1 MLKSLLLL
9 TLSSG
14 PLPCVEVQIG
24 AQPQGDTWK
33 RGRRHHQPASPLSTT
48 SSESTNQQPN
58 ATKTSIA
65 TMLRS
70 AARQY
75 VSAQRPGWSR
85 SGVGVI
91 SSSSPPPHHKDK
103 VNFVTNTKYGFPMRR
118 SMSSSTPPNSSSWGG
133 FSFTLPGFGSR
144 PITPQIIDAEETAAT
159 TVSSV
164 VTNNT
169 SSSIAAAAEQ
179 IAASASSAVFEPTW
193 WPSDQALV
201 FLNWVNENA
210 GFPCYAYA
218 ICATTLAFRAA
229 LLPLFISGQRN
240 SSRMGHLQ
248 PELKV
253 MKDQL
258 EKMGDKIDQATQL
271 RYSQQTRALF
281 RKYDCNPLVSILAP
295 LASAPIFMS
304 MFFALRNAPEH
315 FPELLSTGGL
325 FWFTDLTAPDPY
337 CIMPLFSAATFLGM
351 TEVGKEQ
358 MMASDPA
365 RGRVMVNAFRALAV
379 VMVPMTMNFNAAV
392 FVYWTTNNTWSFVQ
406 AMVLKQPLVKKY
418 FGIWDP
424 PKPVPGQP
432 TGNLFDEI
440 KSLTKKKEKEAP
452 NAWAEDRI
460 KAHNDIIEQQKLVKK
475 KLMEKERAS
484 RVRISS

>member
-1 MLKSLLLL
+1 M
-9 TLSSG
+9 
-14 PLPCVEVQIG
+14 
-24 AQPQGDTWK
+24 
-33 RGRRHHQPASPLSTT
+33 
-48 SSESTNQQPN
+48 
-58 ATKTSIA
+58 
-65 TMLRS
+65 
-70 AARQY
+70 
-75 VSAQRPGWSR
+75 
-85 SGVGVI
+85 
-91 SSSSPPPHHKDK
+91 SSSSPPPA
-103 VNFVTNTKYGFPMRR
+103 TGEGF
-118 SMSSSTPPNSSSWGG
+118 SSW
-133 FSFTLPGFGSR
+133 TLPGFGSR
-144 PITPQIIDAEETAAT
+144 PITPEIIDTSAAVDL
-159 TVSSV
+159 VSS
-164 VTNNT
+164 
-169 SSSIAAAAEQ
+169 SSATDSPSIIAAAAAEQ
-179 IAASASSAVFEPTW
+179 VAASASAVVFEPTW

-201 FLNWVNENA
+201 FLNWINEAA

-218 ICATTLAFRAA
+218 IGATTLAFRMA

-281 RKYDCNPLVSILAP
+281 RKYDCNPLISILAP

-304 MFFALRNAPEH
+304 MFFALRNAPEV

-325 FWFTDLTAPDPY
+325 LWFTDLTAPDPY

-379 VMVPMTMNFNAAV
+379 AMVPLTMNFNAAV

-406 AMVLKQPLVKKY
+406 AMVLKQPMVKKH

-440 KSLTKKKEKEAP
+440 KNLTKKKEKEAP

-484 RVRISS
+484 RGDN